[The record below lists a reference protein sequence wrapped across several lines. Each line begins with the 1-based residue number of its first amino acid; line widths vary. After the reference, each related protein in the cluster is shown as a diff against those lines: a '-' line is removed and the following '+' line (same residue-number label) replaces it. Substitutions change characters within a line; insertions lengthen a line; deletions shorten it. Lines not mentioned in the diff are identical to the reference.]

1 MLLSL
6 EGASKIF
13 ADRIIFQRTSVKIE
27 EGDRIG
33 IVGVNG
39 AGKTTLLR
47 VLTGEL
53 SLEEGQR
60 MTKRGLTLG
69 YLRQN
74 SGVTGSNTIYEEMR
88 SAYAPLLEAK
98 ERMDFLSK
106 EMEESP
112 AYGDSSV
119 AGEYAR
125 LESYFSANDGYNMDV
140 HIETVLRG
148 MGFGEWDRN
157 TLCSSLSG
165 GEKTRLSLARILLQK
180 PDLLLLDEPTNYL
193 DLSALEWLEQYLT
206 SFKNSLVVVSHDR
219 YFLDQ
224 ICNRIWDVAQGTV
237 KAYPGNYSKYFQIK
251 ENNYQEQLKNYQKEQ
266 EEIEKLKDYIAR
278 NKVRASTA
286 AMAKS
291 REKQL
296 EALEKEREDHPL
308 PPPLLPVRIHFRF
321 QEGPV
326 ENVLEVKDLSLRA
339 GGLAEGRKLFEG
351 VNLKI
356 SRGQRVAILGKN
368 GVGKSS
374 FLRALMDQ
382 HPLESGRFRWG
393 IGTRPAWFEQES
405 EHLCSSHTVLE
416 EMRSRFPRAVTQ
428 DLRQAL
434 AFLQFRAEDIEK
446 EVRSLSGGEK
456 ARLKL
461 AIMMFQS
468 PNLLL
473 LDEPT
478 NHLDLMTRE
487 ALDHALEEF
496 GESGGTVLA
505 ITHDR
510 YLLNRMPW
518 RILEL
523 YQEGIQE
530 YNDYQDYL
538 QKRQAFS
545 GFDDGKT
552 EKIKKEPKEDPHHK
566 GKKQRAL
573 DASRRKRYGD
583 VEREISQLETM
594 ISQKEAEIS
603 PEVYSDYQ
611 KLQEAYEELNH
622 LRQDLEARLEEWADL
637 ESELK
642 EGI

>member
-1 MLLSL
+1 MLLS
-6 EGASKIF
+6 
-13 ADRIIFQRTSVKIE
+13 ADRIISQRASVKIE

-33 IVGVNG
+33 VVGVNG

-47 VLTGEL
+47 VLTGDL

-74 SGVTGSNTIYEEMR
+74 SSVTSSNTIYEEMR
-88 SAYAPLLEAK
+88 NAYAPLLEAK
-98 ERMDFLSK
+98 ERMDILSK
-106 EMEESP
+106 EMEHSP
-112 AYGDSSV
+112 SQDNAQI
-119 AGEYAR
+119 AGEYAK
-125 LESYFSANDGYNMDV
+125 LEAYFSSNDGYNMDV

-157 TLCSSLSG
+157 TLCGSLSG

-193 DLSALEWLEQYLT
+193 YLT

-224 ICNRIWDVAQGTV
+224 ICNRIWDVVQGTI
-237 KAYPGNYSKYFQIK
+237 KTYPGNYSKYFQIR
-251 ENNYQEQLKNYQKEQ
+251 ENNYQEQLRSYQKEQ

-296 EALEKEREDHPL
+296 EALEKERASHPL

-321 QEGPV
+321 QDSPV

-339 GGLAEGRKLFEG
+339 GGLAQGRKLFEG
-351 VNLKI
+351 VNLKV

-374 FLRALMDQ
+374 LLRALMDQ

-393 IGTRPAWFEQES
+393 IGVHPAWFEQES
-405 EHLCSSHTVLE
+405 EHLSPSHTVLE

-446 EVRSLSGGEK
+446 EIRSLSGGEK

-461 AIMMFQS
+461 ALMMFQS

-496 GESGGTVLA
+496 GEAGGTVLA

-523 YQEGIQE
+523 YPEGIQE

-545 GFDDGKT
+545 GFDEKKT
-552 EKIKKEPKEDPHHK
+552 EKTKKELKEDPHHK

-611 KLQEAYEELNH
+611 KLQEAYEELNC

-642 EGI
+642 EGL

>member
-13 ADRIIFQRTSVKIE
+13 ADRVIFQRTSIKIE

-33 IVGVNG
+33 VVGVNG

-53 SLEEGQR
+53 PLEEGQR

-74 SGVTGSNTIYEEMR
+74 SGVTPSNTIYEEMR

-98 ERMDFLSK
+98 ARMDLISK
-106 EMEESP
+106 EMEK
-112 AYGDSSV
+112 SSSQENTQL
-119 AGEYAR
+119 AEEYAK
-125 LESYFSANDGYNMDV
+125 LEAYFSSNDGYNMDV

-157 TLCSSLSG
+157 TLCGSLSG
-165 GEKTRLSLARILLQK
+165 GEKTRLSLAKILLQK

-224 ICNRIWDVAQGTV
+224 ICNRIWDVTQGTV
-237 KAYPGNYSKYFQIK
+237 KAYPGNYSKYFQIR

-296 EALEKEREDHPL
+296 EALEKERASHPL
-308 PPPLLPVRIHFRF
+308 PPPLLPVRIRFRF
-321 QEGPV
+321 QDGPV

-339 GGLAEGRKLFEG
+339 GGLAQGRKLFEG

-374 FLRALMDQ
+374 LLRAFMDQ
-382 HPLESGRFRWG
+382 HPLEKGQLRWG
-393 IGTRPAWFEQES
+393 IGVRPSWFEQES
-405 EHLCSSHTVLE
+405 EHLCASHTVLE

-428 DLRQAL
+428 DLRQTL

-487 ALDHALEEF
+487 ALDQALEEF
-496 GESGGTVLA
+496 GEAGGTVLA

-523 YQEGIQE
+523 YPEGIQE
-530 YNDYQDYL
+530 YNNYQDYL
-538 QKRQAFS
+538 QTRQSFS
-545 GFDDGKT
+545 GFEERKT
-552 EKIKKEPKEDPHHK
+552 EKIKKEIKEDPHHK

-583 VEREISQLETM
+583 VEREISQLEAM
-594 ISQKEAEIS
+594 ISQKEADLS
-603 PEVYSDYQ
+603 PEIYSDYQ
-611 KLQEAYEELNH
+611 KLQEAYEELNQM
-622 LRQDLEARLEEWADL
+622 RQDLEARLEEWADL

-642 EGI
+642 EGL